1 MPRVLI
7 QYKQRE
13 ALRHSQTTMSSEMKK
28 SKLFDLKFYSS
39 FQIGLTKRESK
50 DFGFFVEILNLER
63 QVEIAILK
71 A

>member
-13 ALRHSQTTMSSEMKK
+13 ALKDSKTKMSSERKK
-28 SKLFDLKFYSS
+28 SKLFDLKIYSS

-50 DFGFFVEILNLER
+50 DFGFFVVEILNLER
-63 QVEIAILK
+63 DKLK
-71 A
+71 LRF